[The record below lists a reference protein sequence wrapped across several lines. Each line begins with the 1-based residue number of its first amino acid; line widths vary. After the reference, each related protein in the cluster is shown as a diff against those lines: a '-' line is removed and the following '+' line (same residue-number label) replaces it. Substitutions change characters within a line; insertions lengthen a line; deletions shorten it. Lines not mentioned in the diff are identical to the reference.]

1 VDTARYILALLTLV
15 GLVPGFLLWFFI
27 HPFAGFWRRL
37 GPVWTYAILS
47 VPVVALMAGVYQAR
61 DVLLAREYGTRYSLM
76 ALGLLCLVPAGMIA
90 RRRRRQLTFGILAGV
105 PELSPDQGSRKLLTD
120 GLYGRIR
127 HPRYVE
133 LMFWLLGYALIANY
147 LALYVAVVVSVPLLW
162 LVVVLEETELRQRF
176 GSDYEAYARRVPR
189 FIPRGWTE

>member
-1 VDTARYILALLTLV
+1 
-15 GLVPGFLLWFFI
+15 
-27 HPFAGFWRRL
+27 
-37 GPVWTYAILS
+37 
-47 VPVVALMAGVYQAR
+47 
-61 DVLLAREYGTRYSLM
+61 
-76 ALGLLCLVPAGMIA
+76 
-90 RRRRRQLTFGILAGV
+90 V